1 MEPYNGIIIAIIYLA
16 VETLK
21 FFGKNKIA
29 NSINEIKNAVTNEE
43 KK

>member
-1 MEPYNGIIIAIIYLA
+1 MEPYNGIIIAVIYLA

-21 FFGKNKIA
+21 FFGKNKMA
-29 NSINEIKNAVTNEE
+29 DSINQIKNAVTEE